1 MFLSHLSITFFQS
14 IFICVAS
21 HLLSQ
26 SLCLARVDM
35 SPSKSLAV
43 CFCLLSCPFS
53 LCAFPLP
60 CEKLLRVFVT
70 SSSHFHG
77 DQPWLT
83 ALTEVSS
90 SQGPGKAWRNVC
102 VCKIGSAHVFVG
114 AFLHLSMH
122 TCTSGFWSPAWVF
135 IFLVEGLLWCLS
147 QWHRQINQG
156 RVNLSRAIS
165 AEPSTVLQVCLFILH
180 VSFEP
185 PTTNTHTHTLIYLN
199 LYNPRERRKQKR
211 VKVTYDEERQ
221 NAGKTE

>member
-43 CFCLLSCPFS
+43 CFCLLSCSFS

-77 DQPWLT
+77 DQSWLT

-90 SQGPGKAWRNVC
+90 SQGPGKAWRNVY
-102 VCKIGSAHVFVG
+102 VCKIGSAYVFVG

-135 IFLVEGLLWCLS
+135 IFLAEGLLWCLS

-165 AEPSTVLQVCLFILH
+165 AERSTVLQVCLFILH

-185 PTTNTHTHTLIYLN
+185 PTTNTHTLIYLN

-211 VKVTYDEERQ
+211 VKVKYDEERQ
-221 NAGKTE
+221 NAGKSE